1 MKSTQ
6 STWVQCIEGPN
17 QSSDCK
23 YQVLQILPSNVAK
36 PLKHSM
42 IVNEDA
48 NTALEKSVTKW
59 LDYLFNIWPFTT
71 KKLLNFRQI

>member
-1 MKSTQ
+1 
-6 STWVQCIEGPN
+6 
-17 QSSDCK
+17 
-23 YQVLQILPSNVAK
+23 
-36 PLKHSM
+36 M

-59 LDYLFNIWPFTT
+59 LDYMFNIWPFTT